1 VVECGGLENRCAAR
15 HRGFES
21 LPLRTMAPRS
31 RGFVLHLPSP
41 PMPSFRV
48 RGCVA
53 AIVLA
58 LLLPFA
64 LGCDSDSGVGLD
76 ASFFVGNWR
85 METVADQNGQR
96 DRTADVR
103 QAVNDLRATFRAD
116 GSFSLLIDFAGSLD
130 DQSLTGTYVV
140 SPTGQLVLT
149 VTTPTTPVAVPFDAA
164 ARGDASA
171 ELRASAAV
179 IQIIFAAA
187 EVDFEFVG
195 TVVLT
200 LARGGAG
207 A

>member
-1 VVECGGLENRCAAR
+1 MRPFRLRGLVTALA
-15 HRGFES
+15 
-21 LPLRTMAPRS
+21 
-31 RGFVLHLPSP
+31 
-41 PMPSFRV
+41 
-48 RGCVA
+48 
-53 AIVLA
+53 LA

-64 LGCDSDSGVGLD
+64 AGCDSDSGAALD

-96 DRTADVR
+96 DRTAEVR

-116 GSFSLLIDFAGSLD
+116 GTFSLLIDFAGSLE
-130 DQSLTGTYVV
+130 DQSLAGTYVV

-149 VTTPTTPVAVPFDAA
+149 VTTATTPVAVPFDAA
-164 ARGDASA
+164 ARGEAAA

-179 IQIIFAAA
+179 IQLIFAAA
-187 EVDFEFVG
+187 EVDFGFVG